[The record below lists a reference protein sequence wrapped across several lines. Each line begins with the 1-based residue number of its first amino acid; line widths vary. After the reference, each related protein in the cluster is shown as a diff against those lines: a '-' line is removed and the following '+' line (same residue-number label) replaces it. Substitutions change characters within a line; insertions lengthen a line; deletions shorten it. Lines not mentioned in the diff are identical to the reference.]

1 MTFWLPLILLESL
14 TENIRTR
21 KYIRKVEKNERKKID
36 LKLINYFY
44 ILYQIYFIYLT
55 FLYKD

>member
-21 KYIRKVEKNERKKID
+21 KYIRKVEKNERKKNRFKVN
-36 LKLINYFY
+36 KL
-44 ILYQIYFIYLT
+44 
-55 FLYKD
+55 FLYPISNLFHLFNFSI